1 MNTLSYVLL
10 SVLLASPKSGYELK
24 QLITVFWEAHH
35 SQIYTTLANLNE
47 KGYVTIQET
56 SDSTQKKVYELT
68 SEGQEIVHEWIK
80 KESPTPT
87 QRDEFLAKIYAFAT
101 LDQATVHGL
110 LFTREQQLT
119 KVMEKNQAKLAALD
133 YRSKEVFGRY
143 AVIQRRILLCEQEI
157 KWCQQVK
164 MEMNHFFA
172 NGQPK

>member
-1 MNTLSYVLL
+1 
-10 SVLLASPKSGYELK
+10 
-24 QLITVFWEAHH
+24 
-35 SQIYTTLANLNE
+35 
-47 KGYVTIQET
+47 
-56 SDSTQKKVYELT
+56 
-68 SEGQEIVHEWIK
+68 
-80 KESPTPT
+80 
-87 QRDEFLAKIYAFAT
+87 

-133 YRSKEVFGRY
+133 YRSKEDFGRY

-164 MEMNHFFA
+164 MEMNHFFD